1 MVHQQKSTDLQNQLC
16 SLICFCRN
24 HPTTSSPQRE
34 THMWRWQTLL
44 HGHDSTVTSG
54 EIFIT
59 DQITNHHNRQGRVW
73 TRKTI
78 SEVEVSGTTVGTV
91 GRKKKRRSRKRKE
104 GTRSQK
110 GKGKKSREKKKKRKE
125 KLREL
130 KKTDLA
136 TVPGRRRRKKL
147 PNYI

>member
-16 SLICFCRN
+16 FLICFCRN

-73 TRKTI
+73 TRKTV

-91 GRKKKRRSRKRKE
+91 GRKQKRRSRKRKE

-110 GKGKKSREKKKKRKE
+110 GKGKKSREFNNGAQMAAEGQFRIKKKRK
-125 KLREL
+125 
-130 KKTDLA
+130 
-136 TVPGRRRRKKL
+136 
-147 PNYI
+147 NN